1 MKNHSKT
8 SSEAIKITEIKR
20 RDSPMREEKDIMK
33 DGEFCKRKKNGK
45 YRRPIHAGVK
55 AQEQLR
61 DSRDDKESPWIASV
75 PSSHL
80 YSRKVAIAYAQSGGR
95 LGTGP
100 EDGEIM
106 TPDQEGQVDVGS
118 FAQYKRPLRS
128 GLARLTSDQKVVG
141 STAAT
146 SYSSSKFKRLCSLT

>member
-1 MKNHSKT
+1 MDASIEDRYMPECRTNT
-8 SSEAIKITEIKR
+8 PAV
-20 RDSPMREEKDIMK
+20 
-33 DGEFCKRKKNGK
+33 
-45 YRRPIHAGVK
+45 VK

-75 PSSHL
+75 RSSHL

-100 EDGEIM
+100 EDGSLYDLFAREIM
-106 TPDQEGQVDVGS
+106 TPDQEGQVDIGS
-118 FAQYKRPLRS
+118 FAQYKRPLVDFNILSFYNSTVNTSTESGLNRTAQRS

-141 STAAT
+141 LTPT
-146 SYSSSKFKRLCSLT
+146 VVNSKILK